1 MLELYIHIPF
11 CVRKCNYCDFLSFP
25 ETDDMIDAYC
35 RALIE
40 EIKQTG
46 ERVRG
51 ESVRSVFVGGG
62 TPSILMPEQI
72 TEIFLQIRKSFLL
85 EADAEITIESNPG
98 TLDEE
103 KLQCYQEIGI
113 NRLSIGLQ
121 STDDNCLKRLGRIH
135 NFREFEKNYDQAR
148 KVGFTNINIDLMSGL
163 PGQSLS
169 QYEETLRRVTDLN
182 PEHISSYSLI
192 IEEGTPFYE
201 SEEIVRQL
209 PDEETERKMY
219 EQTRDILNTKGYD
232 RYEIS
237 NYARKGKECIHNLGY
252 WEQVPYLGVGLGASS
267 YYNKARFSN
276 ERNLK
281 KYLNIPFLP
290 FEEREEYATVS
301 LREQMEDRMIFGLR
315 KRKGISI
322 SQFKKEYG
330 ISVREI
336 YGEVIDRYSSMGFL
350 QVEDDVLKLTD
361 AGIDVSNRIFEDFL
375 LG

>member
-219 EQTRDILNTKGYD
+219 EQTRDILNAKGYD